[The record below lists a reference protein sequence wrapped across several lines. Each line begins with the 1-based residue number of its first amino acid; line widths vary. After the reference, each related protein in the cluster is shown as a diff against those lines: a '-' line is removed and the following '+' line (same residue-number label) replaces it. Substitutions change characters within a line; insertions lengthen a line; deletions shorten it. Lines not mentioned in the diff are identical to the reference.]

1 MTEFQDIDKT
11 LAFIRDHAP
20 KLAKAK
26 SERIYLENYKKS
38 LIAILYAES
47 NDKTIADRENYAY
60 AHPDYI
66 KHLQALSIAIEQE
79 ETIKWQ
85 MTSAELRVEVWRS
98 QEATNRS
105 MDRSHT

>member
-26 SERIYLENYKKS
+26 AERIYLDNYKKS
-38 LIAILYAES
+38 LFSKLFTKAVHKTVAE
-47 NDKTIADRENYAY
+47 RESWALQ
-60 AHPDYI
+60 HDTYI
-66 KHLQALSIAIEQE
+66 DHLMALKIAIEEE

-85 MTSAELRVEVWRS
+85 MLSAQLRVEVWRS
-98 QEATNRS
+98 QESTNR
-105 MDRSHT
+105 MIDKGHQ